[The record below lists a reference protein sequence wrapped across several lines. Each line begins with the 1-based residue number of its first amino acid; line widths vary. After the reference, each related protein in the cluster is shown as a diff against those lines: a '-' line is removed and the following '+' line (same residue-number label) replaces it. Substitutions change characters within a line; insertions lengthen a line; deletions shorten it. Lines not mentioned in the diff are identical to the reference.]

1 MTTEVNNIFVAAHEL
16 KTPLTLL
23 RQLALSMDLE
33 DGASL
38 KDTRD
43 KMIQVSERALRQ
55 VNDLTKISRLE
66 DGLFELE
73 PVSIR
78 AVCDEVTSELRFLYR
93 ENHRDIFEKYTNK
106 SRLVIANRDLLHS
119 VIYNFCANAMHY
131 SDEGTRAEISVRDR
145 KGRVEIQVRDFGPEL
160 PTKIWKEMKRG
171 WINEPTSIAMRP
183 GSSGLGLYIASKFS
197 RFMNGEVSAIRHKD
211 GTSFT
216 LILPVSTQTNLFGDM
231 R

>member
-1 MTTEVNNIFVAAHEL
+1 MTTEVNGIFVAAHEL
-16 KTPLTLL
+16 KSPLTLL

-33 DGASL
+33 DEMSL
-38 KDTRD
+38 KDTQS

-73 PVSIR
+73 PVSVR

-93 ENHRDIFEKYTNK
+93 ENHRDISEKYTNK
-106 SRLVIANRDLLHS
+106 SRLVIANRDLLYS
-119 VIYNFCANAMHY
+119 VIYNFCSNAMHY

-145 KGRVEIQVRDFGPEL
+145 KGRVEIQVRDFGPAL
-160 PTKIWKEMKRG
+160 PSKIWKEMKHG
-171 WINEPTSIAMRP
+171 WVTEPTSVAMRP

-197 RFMNGEVSAIRHKD
+197 RFMNGEVSAVRHKD

-216 LILPVSTQTNLFGDM
+216 LILPVSAQASLFGD
-231 R
+231 

>member
-1 MTTEVNNIFVAAHEL
+1 MATEVNNIFVAAHEL

-23 RQLALSMDLE
+23 RQLALSMDL
-33 DGASL
+33 DDVSSL
-38 KDTRD
+38 IDTRD
-43 KMIQVSERALRQ
+43 KMVQVSERALHQ

-73 PVSIR
+73 PVSVR

-93 ENHRDIFEKYTNK
+93 ENHRDIREKYTNK

-119 VIYNFCANAMHY
+119 VIYNFCSNAMHY
-131 SDEGTRAEISVRDR
+131 SDEGTHAEISVRDR

-160 PTKIWKEMKRG
+160 PAKIWKEMKHG
-171 WINEPTSIAMRP
+171 WITEPTSIAMRP

-197 RFMNGEVSAIRHKD
+197 RFMNGEVSAVRHKD

-216 LILPVSTQTNLFGDM
+216 LILPVSKQASLFGE
-231 R
+231 

>member
-1 MTTEVNNIFVAAHEL
+1 MTTEVNSIFVAAHEL
-16 KTPLTLL
+16 KSPLTLL

-33 DGASL
+33 DAASL
-38 KDTRD
+38 KDTQS
-43 KMIQVSERALRQ
+43 KMVQVSERALRQ

-73 PVSIR
+73 PVSVR

-93 ENHRDIFEKYTNK
+93 ENHRDISEKYTNK
-106 SRLVIANRDLLHS
+106 SRLVIANRDLLYS
-119 VIYNFCANAMHY
+119 VIYNFCSNAMHY

-145 KGRVEIQVRDFGPEL
+145 KGRVEIQVRDFGPAL
-160 PTKIWKEMKRG
+160 PSKIWKEMKHG
-171 WINEPTSIAMRP
+171 WVTEPTSVAMRP

-197 RFMNGEVSAIRHKD
+197 RFMNGEVSAVRHKD

-216 LILPVSTQTNLFGDM
+216 LILPVSAQASLFGD
-231 R
+231 